1 MQAELP
7 ALAGC
12 AEGPKRHPVPAA
24 AHRKECWVRVST
36 GSHIQD
42 LYEKQHTAWKWLNME
57 VKCKVLV
64 GDFPG
69 WLRTEK
75 RAHQFPKGDL
85 RVMLSRV
92 LKMLLP

>member
-1 MQAELP
+1 M
-7 ALAGC
+7 
-12 AEGPKRHPVPAA
+12 PAA

-42 LYEKQHTAWKWLNME
+42 LHEKQHTAWKCLNME

-69 WLRTEK
+69 WLRTEG
-75 RAHQFPKGDL
+75 RGHQLSEAGL
-85 RVMLSRV
+85 RET
-92 LKMLLP
+92 

>member
-1 MQAELP
+1 MP
-7 ALAGC
+7 AT
-12 AEGPKRHPVPAA
+12 

-42 LYEKQHTAWKWLNME
+42 LHEKQHTAKQCLNME
-57 VKCKVLV
+57 VKRKVLV

-69 WLRTEK
+69 WLRTEGPS
-75 RAHQFPKGDL
+75 HQFPKGDL
-85 RVMLSRV
+85 MVMRSRV